1 MFWKSKGFGRAFSI
15 VISAMALV
23 PALEPYRELLMIVG
37 TSLGVVA
44 VANAH
49 IRQ

>member
-15 VISAMALV
+15 LLGAAALV
-23 PALEPYRELLMIVG
+23 PALAPYQELIMYVAS
-37 TSLGVVA
+37 SLGIVA

-49 IRQ
+49 IG